1 MPGPEPRL
9 HLPYR
14 DWPVADRL
22 LWERATDNDDPFADA
37 PGARLSKA
45 SRQTYQ
51 LGWRRFLGFIATHE
65 PTALELAP
73 AERLTAERIR
83 GFVTDLAATRSPTSV
98 ARLVDA
104 LYHAA
109 RVMMMERDW
118 TWLRAIATRLRAA
131 APAQAGT
138 RPIITS
144 VQLLAL
150 GQQLMDESQ
159 PPLGSPISRADALR
173 YRDGLIIAFLAF
185 VPIRRKNLT
194 ALEIG
199 RHLVREGDRWF
210 VIIPREEAKMGTPI
224 ESPLPELLESYLAFY
239 LDVVRQRLLCSPPC
253 AALWVNSKGGRL
265 SYLAIGR
272 TIGGRSEDRLG
283 VRITPHDA
291 RDAAATT
298 WAVAAPDQI
307 GVARDL
313 LAHRD
318 LRTTIK
324 HYNRAKGVE
333 ASRAYRQVIDG
344 MRGKQNHVR
353 IHRRDGPGL
362 TH

>member
-1 MPGPEPRL
+1 
-9 HLPYR
+9 
-14 DWPVADRL
+14 
-22 LWERATDNDDPFADA
+22 
-37 PGARLSKA
+37 
-45 SRQTYQ
+45 
-51 LGWRRFLGFIATHE
+51 
-65 PTALELAP
+65 
-73 AERLTAERIR
+73 
-83 GFVTDLAATRSPTSV
+83 
-98 ARLVDA
+98 
-104 LYHAA
+104 
-109 RVMMMERDW
+109 MMLERDW
-118 TWLRAIATRLRAA
+118 TWLRTIATRLRAA

-159 PPLGSPISRADALR
+159 PPLGTPISRMDALR

-185 VPIRRKNLT
+185 VPIRSKNLT
-194 ALEIG
+194 ALDIG

-210 VIIPREEAKMGTPI
+210 VIIAREEAKTGAAIEFPI
-224 ESPLPELLESYLAFY
+224 PELLESYLAFY
-239 LDVVRQRLLCSPPC
+239 LDVVRQGLLRGPAST
-253 AALWVNSKGGRL
+253 ALWVNSKGGPL
-265 SYLAIGR
+265 SYLLIYRIISGH
-272 TIGGRSEDRLG
+272 SKDRLG
-283 VRITPHDA
+283 VHITPHDA

-298 WAVAAPDQI
+298 WALAAPDQI

-344 MRGKQNHVR
+344 MRGKQNYVR
-353 IHRRDGPGL
+353 FRRRDFSAL
-362 TH
+362 RR

>member
-14 DWPVADRL
+14 HWPVADRL
-22 LWERATDNDDPFADA
+22 LWERGMNGHDPFAEA
-37 PGARLSKA
+37 PGARLTKA

-51 LGWRRFLGFIATHE
+51 LAWRRFLGFIATHE

-73 AERLTAERIR
+73 AERLTTQRIR
-83 GFVTDLAATRSPTSV
+83 GFVRDLAATRIPTSV
-98 ARLVDA
+98 ARLADA

-109 RVMMMERDW
+109 RVMVLERDW
-118 TWLRAIATRLRAA
+118 TRLRTIATRLRAA
-131 APAQAGT
+131 APAHART

-150 GQQLMDESQ
+150 GQELMAESQ
-159 PPLGSPISRADALR
+159 PPVGTPISRIDALR

-210 VIIPREEAKMGTPI
+210 VIIPREEAKTGTTIEFPI
-224 ESPLPELLESYLAFY
+224 PDLLESYLAFY
-239 LDVVRQRLLCSPPC
+239 LDVVRQRLLRGPTC
-253 AALWVNSKGGRL
+253 AALWVNSKAGRI

-272 TIGGRSEDRLG
+272 IISGHST
-283 VRITPHDA
+283 V
-291 RDAAATT
+291 
-298 WAVAAPDQI
+298 
-307 GVARDL
+307 
-313 LAHRD
+313 LASTSPLMTH
-318 LRTTIK
+318 
-324 HYNRAKGVE
+324 E
-333 ASRAYRQVIDG
+333 MPRQ
-344 MRGKQNHVR
+344 Q
-353 IHRRDGPGL
+353 PGL
-362 TH
+362 LLPLIRSALPVTCWHIAI

>member
-1 MPGPEPRL
+1 M
-9 HLPYR
+9 
-14 DWPVADRL
+14 DMDS
-22 LWERATDNDDPFADA
+22 DDPFAEA

-51 LGWRRFLGFIATHE
+51 LAWRRFLGFIATHE
-65 PTALELAP
+65 SAALELAP
-73 AERLTAERIR
+73 AERLTIERLR
-83 GFVTDLAATRSPTSV
+83 GFVVELTATRVPTSV

-104 LYHAA
+104 LYHVAHT
-109 RVMMMERDW
+109 MMPEHDL
-118 TWLRAIATRLRAA
+118 TWLRAMATRLRAA
-131 APAQAGT
+131 APAEAQS
-138 RPIITS
+138 RPITTS

-159 PPLGSPISRADALR
+159 GPLRTSISRLDALR

-210 VIIPREEAKMGTPI
+210 VLVPRDETKTGAAIEFPI
-224 ESPLPELLESYLAFY
+224 PELLESYLDFY
-239 LDVVRQRLLCSPPC
+239 LGVVRLRLLRGPTC
-253 AALWVNSKGGRL
+253 AALWLNSRGGPL
-265 SYLAIGR
+265 SYLLIGR
-272 TIGGRSEDRLG
+272 IISQHSRDRLG
-283 VRITPHDA
+283 IHITPHDA

-298 WAVAAPDQI
+298 WALAAPNKI

-313 LAHRD
+313 LEHRD
-318 LRTTIK
+318 LRTTIR

-333 ASRAYRQVIDG
+333 ASRAYREIID
-344 MRGKQNHVR
+344 RVRRKQNSLR
-353 IHRRDGPGL
+353 IHRRDSANNA
-362 TH
+362 